1 MSNLVPGNQKH
12 LTLNDRLY
20 IEHSLDE
27 GISFRDIAKF
37 LCKDPTTISK
47 EVRLHRSLDTW
58 HKGSFN
64 NPYSFCIHRFKC
76 RKTNVCEK
84 LIICDQKCA
93 SCHKCNQVCAR
104 FEKEACPHLDKAPF
118 VCNGCRKDRRH
129 CSIPTKY
136 FYDAHF
142 AQRKYEELRTASR
155 EGIAQSKAEI
165 HRINDVAYP
174 LIMQGQSPYVI
185 LTNHPE
191 LGISVKTMYN
201 YINDG
206 ALITRNVDLKRK
218 VKFKPRKIHK
228 TQIKNREVFT
238 NRAYADFKAFNLCSG
253 DFWEMDTVV
262 SARGSLKCILTFFDP
277 ETSLFYARLLPSHE
291 PCFVERALNTME
303 KALGGVYE
311 FQSVFPVILTD
322 RGVEFGKPDDLETDP
337 DGVIRTSIYYCD
349 PMRSGQKGGIEE
361 THTLLRMVIPKGT
374 VFTGLS
380 QWDIRRIVNHINSY
394 PRKNLAG
401 ATPYELATEKYG
413 SEILGALQ
421 IKLIPPDDVIL
432 SPDLL
437 KK

>member
-47 EVRLHRSLDTW
+47 EVHLHRSLDTW

-64 NPYSFCIHRFKC
+64 NPYNFCIHRFKC

-84 LIICDQKCA
+84 LIICEQRCA
-93 SCHKCNQVCAR
+93 SCHKCNQVCAE

-118 VCNGCRKDRRH
+118 VCNGCSKDRRH

-136 FYDAHF
+136 SYDAHF
-142 AQRKYEELRTASR
+142 AQRKYEELLSASR
-155 EGIAQSKAEI
+155 EGIAKSKSEV
-165 HRINDVAYP
+165 HRINDVVHP

-228 TQIKNREVFT
+228 TQIKNREVFM
-238 NRAYADFKAFNLCSG
+238 NRTYADFKALNLHLG

-277 ETSLFYARLLPSHE
+277 KTSLFYARLLPSHE

-361 THTLLRMVIPKGT
+361 THTLLRMVVPKGT

-401 ATPYELATEKYG
+401 ATPYELAVKKYG

-421 IKLIPPDDVIL
+421 IKLIPPDDVTL